1 MRFRFK
7 YLFLELRQGLINDM
21 NTSHGAGSGTAPTE
35 PFLQQSAG
43 KQNISSVVVVV
54 AAHSQTRAAF
64 PVQTSIPKPAF
75 PVQSSIPIT
84 NLHSQPR
91 AAFPVQS
98 SIPKP
103 AFPAQT
109 SIPKP
114 AFPVHSSIPSTEH
127 HSQTSIPS
135 TKHHSQTSIPS
146 IEQHSQYRTS
156 FPAPVPLFAAPMG
169 TCPAA
174 APWLSPRVP

>member
-1 MRFRFK
+1 MVEMRNMRFRFK

-75 PVQSSIPIT
+75 PV
-84 NLHSQPR
+84 
-91 AAFPVQS
+91 
-98 SIPKP
+98 
-103 AFPAQT
+103 
-109 SIPKP
+109 
-114 AFPVHSSIPSTEH
+114 HSSIPSTEH